1 MQYLIEILSY
11 PFAIRA
17 LVVGILLSLC
27 AALLGVNLVLKRLSL
42 LGDGLSHVSF
52 GAAAIALA
60 AGVAPLEF
68 SIPIVVLAAI
78 LLMWLQNKKIGGDAA
93 IAIVS
98 SSSLAIGVIVASMTT
113 GMNTDISNYM
123 FGSILALT
131 KRDVAVSVFCT
142 AVIMAV
148 YILFYHKIFL
158 VSFDEDF
165 ARSAGVKVK
174 LLGAITAILT
184 AVITVIGM
192 RVMGALLIS
201 SIITF
206 PALSAM
212 RVCRSYRGTVITSA
226 LFSVS
231 AFLTGITLSFLF
243 DLPTGAAVVLCNL
256 FIFIASFVLNKIKN
270 I

>member
-148 YILFYHKIFL
+148 YILFYHKISPF
-158 VSFDEDF
+158 
-165 ARSAGVKVK
+165 
-174 LLGAITAILT
+174 
-184 AVITVIGM
+184 
-192 RVMGALLIS
+192 
-201 SIITF
+201 
-206 PALSAM
+206 
-212 RVCRSYRGTVITSA
+212 
-226 LFSVS
+226 
-231 AFLTGITLSFLF
+231 
-243 DLPTGAAVVLCNL
+243 
-256 FIFIASFVLNKIKN
+256 
-270 I
+270 